1 MIIRLVLAIAVIV
14 FLFWGYKRWRA
25 LPPEKRKSSSF
36 TIILYALAILA
47 VIAVLTGRLHWIGAA
62 IAGAA
67 AIAKFGFSTIVRA
80 MPFLSFLRK
89 SSFFAEPRFST
100 EFLKVQLNINTG
112 HMTGEIIKGPHEGK
126 RLETLS
132 DDELA
137 TLETHYQERDKRSY
151 FLIRVLRQRKGHAY
165 ENFNSGN
172 EAYHSIEDPSLKE
185 AEQILGLPEGYS
197 KEDVIKAHKSLIQK
211 LHPDRGG
218 NDYLASRVNLAK
230 DIILKNLR

>member
-1 MIIRLVLAIAVIV
+1 MIIRLVLAIAVII
-14 FLFWGYKRWRA
+14 FLFWGYKRWRS
-25 LPPEKRKSSSF
+25 LPLEKRKSSSF
-36 TIILYALAILA
+36 TIILYGLAILA

-80 MPFLSFLRK
+80 LPFLNFLRK
-89 SSFFAEPRFST
+89 SSFFSEPKFST

-112 HMTGEIIKGPHEGK
+112 ELSGEIISGPHTGK
-126 RLETLS
+126 RLEELN

-137 TLETHYQERDKRSY
+137 SLEEHYQNKCKRSY
-151 FLIRVLRQRKGHAY
+151 YLIRVLRQRKGHQY
-165 ENFNSGN
+165 DNFQGN
-172 EAYHSIEDPSLKE
+172 GSPYSSIGDPSLKE
-185 AEQILGLPEGYS
+185 AEQILGLPEEYE
-197 KEDVIKAHKSLIQK
+197 KQDVIKAHKSLIQK

-230 DIILKNLR
+230 DIVLKNLK